1 MDKKNS
7 FFDRVK
13 KEHLERKE
21 TSAKLAEEK
30 LIEEEIKRKE
40 EEEIAESKKIKV
52 PLTQPQFTQVCK
64 AGFLSTQEKNGRADI
79 TFSSNDILTLCRGS
93 FIEKQGLDETY
104 KFGIMNISSYEIRE
118 IVKRSPMFS
127 GIAELI

>member
-1 MDKKNS
+1 MDKNNS

-13 KEHLERKE
+13 KENFERKE
-21 TSAKLAEEK
+21 IREKQEEEK
-30 LIEEEIKRKE
+30 FIEDERKRKE
-40 EEEIAESKKIKV
+40 EEEIAEAKKIKV

-64 AGFLSTQEKNGRADI
+64 AGFLTTQEKSGRVDI

-118 IVKRSPMFS
+118 IVKRSPMFG
-127 GIAELI
+127 GIAESI